1 MASLARIDSPESFQA
16 KFGISRETLDRLAT
30 YAQILTRWQAT
41 INLVA
46 PSTLG
51 DVWHRHFA
59 DSAQLWQFRP
69 PNARIWLDIGSG
81 AGFPGLVLAILGAE
95 NGATHHILIE
105 SDARKAAFLREVA
118 RATGITVD
126 ILCMRIENSETRAKV
141 KPVDCLTARALA
153 PLPRLLEMSA
163 PYFTSST
170 LGLFLKGKDAAAE
183 VEEAAESWRF
193 DCELKP
199 SMTDAEARVVL
210 LKALKP
216 KREG

>member
-1 MASLARIDSPESFQA
+1 MATLVRIDGPESFQA
-16 KFGISRETLDRLAT
+16 KFGISRETRDRLTT

-51 DVWHRHFA
+51 EVWHRHFA
-59 DSAQLWQFRP
+59 DSAQLWQFQP

-141 KPVDCLTARALA
+141 KSADCLTARALA

-163 PYFTSST
+163 PYFTSAT

-183 VEEAAESWRF
+183 VEQAAEGWQF

-199 SMTDAEARVVL
+199 SMTDADARIVL

>member
-16 KFGISRETLDRLAT
+16 KFEISRETLDRLAT

-59 DSAQLWQFRP
+59 DSAQLWQFRL

>member
-1 MASLARIDSPESFQA
+1 MAPITRIDGPESFQA
-16 KFGISRETLDRLAT
+16 AFGISRETLDRLMI
-30 YAQILTRWQAT
+30 YAQILGRWQKT

-51 DVWHRHFA
+51 EIWHRHLA
-59 DSAQLWQFRP
+59 DSAQLWRFRP
-69 PNARIWLDIGSG
+69 ESAQTWLDIGSG

-95 NGATHHILIE
+95 TGATHHILVE
-105 SDARKAAFLREVA
+105 SDTRKAAFLREVA
-118 RATGITVD
+118 RSTGITVD
-126 ILCMRIENSETRAKV
+126 ILCMRIENAETRANV
-141 KPVDCLTARALA
+141 KAVDCLTARALA
-153 PLPRLLEMSA
+153 PLPRLLEMAA

-170 LGLFLKGKDAAAE
+170 LGLFLKGRDAAAE
-183 VEEAAESWRF
+183 IEQAKHSWRF
-193 DCELKP
+193 ESELKP

>member
-1 MASLARIDSPESFQA
+1 MAPITRIDTPESFQA
-16 KFGISRETLDRLAT
+16 TFGISRETRDRLRT
-30 YAQILTRWQAT
+30 YAQLLGRWQKT
-41 INLVA
+41 INLIA

-51 DVWHRHFA
+51 EIWHRHFA

-69 PNARIWLDIGSG
+69 DNARTWLDIGSG

-95 NGATHHILIE
+95 TGATHHILVE

-126 ILCMRIENSETRAKV
+126 ILCMRIENAETRANV
-141 KPVDCLTARALA
+141 KAVDCLTARALA
-153 PLPRLLEMSA
+153 PLPRLLEMAA

-170 LGLFLKGKDAAAE
+170 LGLFLKGKEAAAE
-183 VEEAAESWRF
+183 VEQAARSWQF

-199 SMTDAEARVVL
+199 SMTDEEARVVL

-216 KREG
+216 KREE

>member
-1 MASLARIDSPESFQA
+1 MRPLSRIDSPESFRA
-16 KFGISRETLDRLAT
+16 AFGISRETLDRLTT
-30 YAQILTRWQAT
+30 YAQILRKWQAT

-46 PSTLG
+46 PSTL
-51 DVWHRHFA
+51 DDIWHRHFA

-69 PNARIWLDIGSG
+69 SDARVWLDIGSG

-95 NGATHHILIE
+95 TGATHHILIE
-105 SDARKAAFLREVA
+105 SDARKAAFLRETA

-126 ILCMRIENSETRAKV
+126 ILGMRIENPETRAKV
-141 KPVDCLTARALA
+141 KTVDCLTARALA

-163 PYFTSST
+163 PYFASAT

-183 VEEAAESWRF
+183 VEQAALEWQF

-199 SMTDAEARVVL
+199 SMTDADARVVL